1 MLFLW
6 KLVIVLSA
14 RLPWQKLIASK
25 DAVQK
30 LATFFKN
37 VIFEKLESQFTIIH
51 NTDIVNWPASCANF
65 WTASFCGAKTSAGLF
80 TADILGGG
88 GTDAAGYKPSDVCT
102 LTVHL
107 AQLAYK
113 LEFNSV
119 QGRTLL
125 NDWHRM
131 ENLKSAWC
139 ILNASTEGRG
149 IKAHDVCIK
158 TVHTARF

>member
-1 MLFLW
+1 MYTAQQRTSLHILEPPS
-6 KLVIVLSA
+6 LAEIDCV
-14 RLPWQKLIASK
+14 QGCGSK
-25 DAVQK
+25 IGVR
-30 LATFFKN
+30 
-37 VIFEKLESQFTIIH
+37 
-51 NTDIVNWPASCANF
+51 ANF
-65 WTASFCGAKTSAGLF
+65 WTSSFCGAKTSAGLF

-88 GTDAAGYKPSDVCT
+88 GTEAAGYQPSDVCT
-102 LTVHL
+102 LTVQD

-113 LEFNSV
+113 LELTIV
-119 QGRTLL
+119 QGCTMV

-131 ENLKSAWC
+131 ENLKSALC